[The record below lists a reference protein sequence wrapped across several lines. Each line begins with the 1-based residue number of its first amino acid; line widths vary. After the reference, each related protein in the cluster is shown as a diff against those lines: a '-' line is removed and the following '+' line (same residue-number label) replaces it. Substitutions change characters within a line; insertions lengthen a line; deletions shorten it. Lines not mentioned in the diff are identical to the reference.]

1 MYLWRGFWILEYM
14 YSLLLLFFF
23 FIVRYDIR
31 NRLEDK
37 SLFGLKSNI
46 PHRLTDQE
54 EELERLLDEE
64 RYLALGTDIT
74 EEELLRGTVN
84 VILC

>member
-1 MYLWRGFWILEYM
+1 MVRVLDLGVYV
-14 YSLLLLFFF
+14 
-23 FIVRYDIR
+23 FIVVIIIIIIIRYDIR

>member
-1 MYLWRGFWILEYM
+1 MLSMI
-14 YSLLLLFFF
+14 LLLMRVLDLGV
-23 FIVRYDIR
+23 IVIIIIFRYDIR

-54 EELERLLDEE
+54 EDLERLLDEE

-74 EEELLRGTVN
+74 EEELLRGKCN
-84 VILC
+84 FMLKL